1 MKHLYLFVFLF
12 TSIFLVAQP
21 KPVKPSLEND
31 PEAEKYLKMIK
42 EKFDKMTVY
51 KLSYKVVS
59 TDVNS
64 KTTSQ
69 TGSYIGAKEK
79 YIIEID
85 KLKIVNNGKTQWNI
99 DESSKEIQIQNISS
113 KSKKSET
120 PMSVI
125 KNYKLLFKYRVKES
139 ITNNVIVLEL
149 VPLNKNNAIFKID
162 LAIQVASQQLV
173 FAKFYD
179 RGGSRVQYNILSTI
193 NNPALAVNAFGIETK
208 SYKGW
213 EILDMR

>member
-1 MKHLYLFVFLF
+1 MKYLSLFVLAMV
-12 TSIFLVAQP
+12 SIILSAQP
-21 KPVKPSLEND
+21 KPVKPGLEND
-31 PEAEKYLKMIK
+31 PKAEKYLKIMK
-42 EKFDKMTVY
+42 EKFDKMKAY
-51 KLSYKVVS
+51 KLSYKVAS
-59 TDVNS
+59 TDANG
-64 KTTSQ
+64 KTSSQ
-69 TGSYIGAKEK
+69 SGFYIGSKEK

-85 KLKIVNNGKTQWNI
+85 KLKIVNNGKIQWNI
-99 DESSKEIQIQNISS
+99 DESSKEIQIQSIAS

-179 RGGSRVQYNILSTI
+179 RGGSRIQYNILSTT
-193 NNPALAVNAFGIETK
+193 NNPPLAANTFDIETK